1 MMDKLNPSTYTL
13 SNIFSHTHM
22 LTTFAEV
29 DADGDGKA
37 GFMN

>member
-1 MMDKLNPSTYTL
+1 MMDKLNPSTYTIL
-13 SNIFSHTHM
+13 RFYFGHT
-22 LTTFAEV
+22 LTASAEV